1 MKKKSF
7 VWLLPDEGTLHH
19 HFDRVNYLSYL
30 LKCYELNRCPS
41 PIGGDWEHI
50 NEMSPH
56 PPAQSD
62 HNYDNWSNGE
72 YGNNSDDCDIDSGW
86 FKKIKQLSLIQF

>member
-1 MKKKSF
+1 MKCHP
-7 VWLLPDEGTLHH
+7 VWYAVLAVTDVLWT
-19 HFDRVNYLSYL
+19 
-30 LKCYELNRCPS
+30 
-41 PIGGDWEHI
+41 
-50 NEMSPH
+50 H